1 LNEKEGNFGD
11 LDKIEEHL
19 LSLQPIK
26 ETENQELTYIDKEIL
41 DKLRLRSLSMIKSP
55 QPEEVVNEGVNEG
68 ANEGVNEGANDGI
81 KRLVYNGRNG

>member
-1 LNEKEGNFGD
+1 
-11 LDKIEEHL
+11 
-19 LSLQPIK
+19 
-26 ETENQELTYIDKEIL
+26 
-41 DKLRLRSLSMIKSP
+41 MIKSP